1 MGTNNRRIMK
11 RENYRKTVKE
21 KRDMV

>member
-1 MGTNNRRIMK
+1 MDTNNRRIMK

>member
-1 MGTNNRRIMK
+1 MDTNNRRNMK